1 MGSKT
6 IDLEIALLH
15 KTIKTPQQYFHTESL
30 LAAMAKPLPAPRSR
44 DRGGAGCGPEA
55 LILQAEKGRRQAD
68 LGRAELLQRSPT
80 PGALP
85 WGPSRREAGAHT
97 RGAAARRARGSGS
110 PRRTQLE
117 PPAPVRLQG
126 VGRGT
131 AGRARGRDTKAE
143 KRRGAGGGRCVPSG
157 AASHYRSRRTGSGPS
172 ARAPRRRDS
181 MSRSAERRGMSP
193 ERGGL
198 PAPRGS
204 QPAEQAGGARSQPRA
219 PDARGPLCAGRALGP
234 ALRAAPRSG
243 RRRCPCRGESARP
256 ARCQS
261 AINAGPRPAPRSPL
275 VLRTPRL
282 LVGLLARRSPAP
294 GRHWAP
300 PGGAPADR

>member
-30 LAAMAKPLPAPRSR
+30 LAAMAKPLPAPRTR
-44 DRGGAGCGPEA
+44 DRGGEGCGPEA
-55 LILQAEKGRRQAD
+55 LILQTEKGRRQAD
-68 LGRAELLQRSPT
+68 LGRAEQLQRSPT

-85 WGPSRREAGAHT
+85 LGPSRREAGAHT
-97 RGAAARRARGSGS
+97 RGAAARRARGSGA

-143 KRRGAGGGRCVPSG
+143 KRPGAGGGRCVPSG

-181 MSRSAERRGMSP
+181 MSRSAEGEDCLQSAGASSPLAALSLQSTQEGLGPSRGRRTRAGLCV
-193 ERGGL
+193 RGG
-198 PAPRGS
+198 R
-204 QPAEQAGGARSQPRA
+204 R
-219 PDARGPLCAGRALGP
+219 DPLCAPLPDADSAAVP
-234 ALRAAPRSG
+234 AE
-243 RRRCPCRGESARP
+243 ESARP

-261 AINAGPRPAPRSPL
+261 TINAGPRPSRRSPL
-275 VLRTPRL
+275 ARL
-282 LVGLLARRSPAP
+282 T
-294 GRHWAP
+294 
-300 PGGAPADR
+300 